1 MTQENIP
8 VKYSMGIWKSLP
20 VYPTK
25 GDVLYEIYSH
35 LFKAG
40 KTEFSE
46 QTLNSIWFDE
56 KGSGNWKCT
65 RYEHHFI
72 ELQKD
77 VTFKE
82 SKNVNGKPWFVID
95 DKKNIFM

>member
-8 VKYSMGIWKSLP
+8 VKYTMNIWKSLP

-25 GDVLYEIYSH
+25 NDVLFEIYSY
-35 LFKAG
+35 LFKNS

-46 QTLNSIWFDE
+46 QTLNAIWFDD
-56 KGSGNWKCT
+56 KGSGNWKGT
-65 RYEHHFI
+65 KYEYFFV

-77 VTFKE
+77 SVFKE
-82 SKNVNGKPWFVID
+82 IKNVNGKSWLVID
-95 DKKNIFM
+95 EQKNPFR

>member
-1 MTQENIP
+1 MTQENVP
-8 VKYSMGIWKSLP
+8 VKYTMNIWKSLP

-25 GDVLYEIYSH
+25 LDVLYEIYSN
-35 LFKAG
+35 LFKNS

-56 KGSGNWKCT
+56 KGSGNWKGT
-65 RYEHHFI
+65 KYEHYFI

-77 VTFKE
+77 STIKE
-82 SKNVNGKPWFVID
+82 VKNTNGKSWLVID
-95 DKKNIFM
+95 ETKNPFK

>member
-1 MTQENIP
+1 MTQENVP
-8 VKYSMGIWKSLP
+8 VKYTMNIWKSLP

-25 GDVLYEIYSH
+25 LDVLYEIYAH
-35 LFKAG
+35 MFKNG

-46 QTLNSIWFDE
+46 QTLNSIWYDA
-56 KGSGNWKCT
+56 KGSGNWKGT

-82 SKNVNGKPWFVID
+82 VKKNDKQWFIID
-95 DKKNIFM
+95 DTKNPFL